1 SQFLYGAHSASAP
14 HQPGQGAIRMPA
26 MLMTIQLTLGFLLT
40 LPVPFSYA
48 HEWYS
53 NECCSD
59 RDCHPVADGVV
70 KELAEVVT
78 RCPQPY
84 LCQQHQHIAVL
95 RVPHFQSLLKFVS
108 ATIARKGNQLK

>member
-1 SQFLYGAHSASAP
+1 
-14 HQPGQGAIRMPA
+14 

-70 KELAEVVT
+70 KELADGVHVQGWDVLKYT
-78 RCPQPY
+78 DSRLKWSQDA
-84 LCQQHQHIAVL
+84 HNHICVNSTNT
-95 RVPHFQSLLKFVS
+95 SLYCVYRIFK
-108 ATIARKGNQLK
+108 AY